1 LTNLTGLRK
10 STNDSFIVHGSVL
23 SPALMP
29 ELFFSPI
36 LASVIFGHIGK
47 FFVGKQLLFTWLMEY
62 TDRHTCVFSSYEQP
76 MQRSPV
82 GSLNVAAQKV
92 DESQFIIVEL
102 EKSKRQ
108 MSEQISAMQNVVSNL
123 SVQRKE
129 NPTHESYLILKG
141 F

>member
-1 LTNLTGLRK
+1 
-10 STNDSFIVHGSVL
+10 
-23 SPALMP
+23 
-29 ELFFSPI
+29 
-36 LASVIFGHIGK
+36 
-47 FFVGKQLLFTWLMEY
+47 
-62 TDRHTCVFSSYEQP
+62 